1 MPICIILEHKD
12 YANFVKSVVLLSPIL
27 VVQVH
32 MVKKCVVTF
41 ERDGVFW
48 CVALRGYALFLLAK
62 YGMEEKKT
70 CCFFGHRK
78 VADTDTE
85 QLRKRLYEIIEELII
100 YNNVSVFLF
109 GSRSDFDRLCREV
122 VAELK
127 EKHPHI
133 HRIYIRAE
141 YQYINDSYEKY
152 LLGSCDETY
161 YSERAVNAG
170 RAVYVER
177 NRDMIDKSEICVVYY
192 KDGCL
197 PPRRKNSR
205 RDLTD
210 YQPKSG
216 TQIAYEYA
224 QKKKKVVIQTADF

>member
-1 MPICIILEHKD
+1 
-12 YANFVKSVVLLSPIL
+12 
-27 VVQVH
+27 
-32 MVKKCVVTF
+32 
-41 ERDGVFW
+41 
-48 CVALRGYALFLLAK
+48 
-62 YGMEEKKT
+62 MEEKKT

-78 VADTDTE
+78 LADTGTE
-85 QLRKRLYEIIEELII
+85 QLRKRLHKIIEELII

-127 EKHPHI
+127 ERHPHI

-192 KDGCL
+192 KDGYL

-205 RDLTD
+205 RDWTD

-216 TQIAYEYA
+216 TRIAYDYA
-224 QKKKKVVIQTADF
+224 VRKQRKIINIFNETG